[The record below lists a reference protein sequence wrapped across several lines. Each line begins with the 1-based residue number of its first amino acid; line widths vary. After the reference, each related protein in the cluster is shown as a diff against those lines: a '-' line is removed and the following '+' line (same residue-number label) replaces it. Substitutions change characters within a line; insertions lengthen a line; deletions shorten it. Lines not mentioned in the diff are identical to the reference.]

1 MKLVTTIPMNTS
13 TSRSAGRLRRFP
25 VLLAAGACSL
35 LATVASAQI
44 PTMLS
49 YQGRVQMNNTNF
61 GGLGQFKFAL
71 VQGVGPSLLWKN
83 DGSPGNTDPAAAVT
97 LPVVNGLVTT
107 TLGETPMAPIPGSV
121 FANPDVRLRV
131 WFNGGP
137 GFQQLAPDQR
147 IVSVGYAAMAGQVLD
162 GSITAGKLA
171 PGVLS
176 PTNFPVNSVGSNQ
189 LADAI
194 ALGSA
199 AAPGRLD
206 LYRTPVGTPSITVD
220 GTIAR
225 ISTFGQGGEE
235 NLRLG
240 AGGVSAVSQISL
252 LLNTVAGTALAQLDG
267 TASGGSV
274 RTRDNLGRT
283 TSLLEGGVLDLHR
296 GGSDTDRGIRLD
308 GDDGNSGRIQL
319 NFPGNSTRLSLDGHN
334 GTTAEISMSS
344 PAGIETIEILASE
357 NGTEGSQMQFRQ
369 ANGTRTI
376 ELDGDV
382 AGAGGGFIRLYKADG
397 STGLTLQADAS
408 GESRITTQVL
418 QITGGSDLSEQFEVN
433 ADADAD
439 AVQPGMVV
447 CIDPERPGELMPS
460 VRAYDRTVAGI
471 ISGAG
476 GVKPGML
483 MGQAGSVANGRHP
496 VALTGRV
503 YCYAD
508 TRAGAIRPGDLLT
521 TSDRPGHAMKVTD
534 HARAQ
539 GAILGKAMT
548 ALREGQGLVLV
559 LVSLQ

>member
-1 MKLVTTIPMNTS
+1 
-13 TSRSAGRLRRFP
+13 
-25 VLLAAGACSL
+25 
-35 LATVASAQI
+35 
-44 PTMLS
+44 MLS

-61 GGLGQFKFAL
+61 GGVGQFKFAL
-71 VQGVGPSLLWKN
+71 VQGP
-83 DGSPGNTDPAAAVT
+83 TEPAAAVT
-97 LPVVNGLVTT
+97 LPVANGLVMT
-107 TLGETPMAPIPGSV
+107 TLGDAPMAPIPGSV

-137 GFQQLAPDQR
+137 GFQQLTPDQR
-147 IVSVGYAAMAGQVLD
+147 IVSVGYAVMAGQVPD
-162 GSITAGKLA
+162 GSIAASKLA

-189 LADAI
+189 LADGI

-206 LYRTPVGTPSITVD
+206 LYRTPVGTPSISLD
-220 GTIAR
+220 GTLAR
-225 ISTFGQGGEE
+225 LSTFGQGGEE

-252 LLNTVAGTALAQLDG
+252 LLNTVAGTPLAQLDG
-267 TASGGSV
+267 TATGGSL

-283 TSLLEGGVLDLHR
+283 TALLEGGILDLHR

-308 GDDGNSGRIQL
+308 ADDGNSGRIQL
-319 NFPGNSTRLSLDGHN
+319 NFPGNSTRISLDGHN
-334 GTTAEISMSS
+334 GTTAEISMLS
-344 PAGIETIEILASE
+344 PAGTETIEILASE

-382 AGAGGGFIRLYKADG
+382 AGTGGGFIRLYKADG

-433 ADADAD
+433 AAGA

-460 VRAYDRTVAGI
+460 ARGYDRTVAGI

-483 MGQAGSVANGRHP
+483 MGQTGSVANGRHP

-508 TRAGAIRPGDLLT
+508 ARAGAIRPGDLLT

-548 ALREGQGLVLV
+548 SLESGQGLVLV
-559 LVSLQ
+559 LVTLQ